1 MAPSRR
7 LRPPVTV
14 PNRDEDAE
22 LRQEIW
28 ERLTAELAAHDR
40 RRGVPPSLQQAI
52 DDFAWSCRTNG
63 DSPERVLLTLK
74 AIIAQAEAARPE
86 HLQAD
91 PADRRRASETLVALC
106 IECYYRDR

>member
-1 MAPSRR
+1 MN
-7 LRPPVTV
+7 L

-22 LRQEIW
+22 LRYRTL

-40 RRGVPPSLQQAI
+40 RRGVPPSLQEAI

-74 AIIAQAEAARPE
+74 AIIAEAEAARREWP
-86 HLQAD
+86 QVD
-91 PADRRRASETLVALC
+91 PADRRRTSETLIALC